1 MAWETQN
8 SGAGAAPPQSASPIS
23 KIPPSPV
30 EVVIRTMESDIKSLS
45 QSGGIG
51 RPQGEALKLND
62 PVAGHSSSY
71 STLKPI
77 LFVFLGLIVLA
88 GAIYFSFFYRR

>member
-1 MAWETQN
+1 MAWETQTT
-8 SGAGAAPPQSASPIS
+8 SAGAAPPQSIRPIS
-23 KIPPSPV
+23 KIPPPPV

-51 RPQGEALKLND
+51 RPQGEAVKLND
-62 PVAGHSSSY
+62 PAVGVGSSRSA
-71 STLKPI
+71 LKPV
-77 LFVFLGLIVLA
+77 LYVSLGLIVLA